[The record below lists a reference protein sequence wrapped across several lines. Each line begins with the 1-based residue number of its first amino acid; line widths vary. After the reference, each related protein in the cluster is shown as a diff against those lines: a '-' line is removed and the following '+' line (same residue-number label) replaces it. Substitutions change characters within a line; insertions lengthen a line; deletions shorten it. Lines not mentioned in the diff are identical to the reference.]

1 MIQLQEEQDYHRR
14 LQEAIERSMVDL
26 DGTHQDEPDEEAME
40 AGAKMRQTGLEAR
53 VCVHVCVH
61 VCVCVCVCVC
71 TSMCVCACVRG
82 CVRVCVCVY
91 VCVNI
96 FTYIQPVRVED
107 QLSVDGYD
115 PSEEELLAEYEP
127 SEEELLAE
135 DNELEAGAE
144 HITPAHKSKVQ
155 IAKELGLAHGHR
167 TKVKY
172 IQDGGYRTIHSNT
185 APSNY
190 SALGRR
196 RDIGA
201 SDDPAR
207 ALVQPLLEAARD
219 RGARTWADCERAR
232 RLYNDWARRYYEHG
246 VLANQTPGVG
256 VFRITDFNKV
266 FFRQLAA
273 LDPGVAMHYAVTTLF
288 GHNPTIPSQS
298 PHSVLRDPNSRI
310 LQVAGSYAP
319 LAELLRTLVAT
330 SVLANGTEEQ
340 YVASTGDFEG
350 GAMGGAT
357 RAMMDSLGVATGN
370 LIINIED
377 LFDRYP
383 HVHIFLNIMDLFDVH
398 VL

>member
-1 MIQLQEEQDYHRR
+1 VYLSLCVCVIQLQEEQDFQRR
-14 LQEAIERSMVDL
+14 LHEAIERSMADF
-26 DGTHQDEPDEEAME
+26 DGTDQDESEEEAME
-40 AGAKMRQTGLEAR
+40 AGAKMRQTGLE
-53 VCVHVCVH
+53 H
-61 VCVCVCVCVC
+61 
-71 TSMCVCACVRG
+71 
-82 CVRVCVCVY
+82 
-91 VCVNI
+91 
-96 FTYIQPVRVED
+96 TYIQPVRVED
-107 QLSVDGYD
+107 QLSADEYD
-115 PSEEELLAEYEP
+115 LSEQ
-127 SEEELLAE
+127 ELLAE
-135 DNELEAGAE
+135 DNALEAGAE
-144 HITPAHKSKVQ
+144 HITPAHKSKIQ
-155 IAKELGLAHGHR
+155 NAKEHGLAHGHR
-167 TKVKY
+167 TKVTY

-207 ALVQPLLEAARD
+207 ALVQPLLEAARGW
-219 RGARTWADCERAR
+219 GARKWTDCERAR

-273 LDPGVAMHYAVTTLF
+273 LDPGVAMHYAGTTLF
-288 GHNPTIPSQS
+288 GHNPTIPTQS

-330 SVLANGTEEQ
+330 SVLANSTEEQ

-350 GAMGGAT
+350 GAMGGAA

-370 LIINIED
+370 LTINIED